1 MTNPIYFA
9 PYQVPLVDLKTGI
22 IRREWYLL
30 FQAMFNRSGGSTGQS
45 TDDLLQGIPNELG
58 AAELLALQSSAA
70 DAAGQ
75 LPPSIPA
82 LTLDDQS
89 PPVIAQLPSNDLS
102 AELNQARD
110 QVAELQKRIQDLQ
123 QGPVSL

>member
-9 PYQVPLVDLKTGI
+9 PYQVPLVDLQTGI

-75 LPPSIPA
+75 LPLPVSMPPA
-82 LTLDDQS
+82 DDQS
-89 PPVIAQLPSNDLS
+89 PPVIAQPAANDVL
-102 AELNQARD
+102 AELYQARD